1 MVNLTPNNFIMVYLL
16 FTKFTE
22 LRQLLGHEPSGVDP
36 SVIQAHCPDPVTVIQ
51 AHCPDPVTVIQ
62 AH

>member
-1 MVNLTPNNFIMVYLL
+1 MVYLL

-36 SVIQAHCPDPVTVIQ
+36 SVIQAHWPDPVTVIQ